1 MSDIDYHE
9 LRSNLR
15 DSIKRDGIP
24 FPSYAEAL
32 FSQVFVSRK
41 PISVT
46 WKKESS
52 KLKSE
57 PPEFSRGPSVATREK
72 SPEVSER
79 KEVFEALEKFVDKTN
94 DDSSSREVSF
104 PGGAI
109 VKKEQALE
117 GTILKSK
124 LETSL
129 WPIIYSESGLL
140 DGDTSNLHVKVI
152 FIGES
157 PKDFNEEELGTDLLS
172 KMIKAMK
179 LSPDEFIKV
188 FITKDQDQAQK
199 EWETVLSHLPEGNEF
214 IVVSLGAL
222 ATNITLG
229 RKERLSRV
237 HGQVFKKQLKGND
250 QDSIV
255 SIYPVFHPD
264 ILKINPNMKRSAWID
279 LQKVM
284 VHLGKSI

>member
-9 LRSNLR
+9 LRSNLK
-15 DSIKRDGIP
+15 DSIKRDGVP

-52 KLKSE
+52 KAKSE
-57 PPEFSRGPSVATREK
+57 PPEFNRGPSVATKEK
-72 SPEVSER
+72 PPEISER
-79 KEVFEALEKFVDKTN
+79 KEVFEALEKFVDKSQ
-94 DDSSSREVSF
+94 DEKASSEVSF
-104 PGGAI
+104 PGGTIA
-109 VKKEQALE
+109 KKEQVSE
-117 GTILKSK
+117 GTIFKST
-124 LETSL
+124 LESSV
-129 WPIIYSESGLL
+129 WPKIYSESGLL
-140 DGDTSNLHVKVI
+140 NADSSNFHVKVL

-188 FITKDQDQAQK
+188 FITKDQEQAQK

-237 HGQVFKKQLKGND
+237 HGQVFSKQLKGHE

-255 SIYPVFHPD
+255 HIYPVFHPD

-284 VHLGKSI
+284 GHLAKSI